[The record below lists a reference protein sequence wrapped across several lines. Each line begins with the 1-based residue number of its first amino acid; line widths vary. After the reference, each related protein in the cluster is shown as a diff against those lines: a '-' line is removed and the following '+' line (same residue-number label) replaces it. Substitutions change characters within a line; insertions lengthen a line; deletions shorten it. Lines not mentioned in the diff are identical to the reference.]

1 MTRSATIP
9 TRRSGLD
16 TVYSQQKWR
25 WIVTLGALFIVGG
38 LVALFNVLAA
48 TVVATVYVAAAMMVA
63 GAWQIVTALQ
73 IRPWSRTA
81 LWCVVGA
88 ITLLAGLAVARFPIP
103 AAVSFTVL
111 IGALL
116 ITGGA
121 IKLALAY
128 KLSDL
133 GRWEY
138 IAIAGVLGFVV
149 GLLILAELPTSGLF
163 VLGLLLGM
171 NLLFEGIGWLA
182 MGLAARRAVLRRS
195 RPAM

>member
-1 MTRSATIP
+1 MTRSATFP
-9 TRRSGLD
+9 TRRTSLD
-16 TVYSQQKWR
+16 TAYSQQKWR
-25 WIVTLGALFIVGG
+25 WIVALGALFIVGG
-38 LVALFNVLAA
+38 LVALFNVMAA

-73 IRPWSRTA
+73 IRPWSRAA

-88 ITLLAGLAVARFPIP
+88 LTLLAGLAAARFPIP

-138 IAIAGVLGFVV
+138 IAIAGGLGLVI

-163 VLGLLLGM
+163 VLGLLLGV

-182 MGLAARRAVLRRS
+182 MGLGARGAVQRSS
-195 RPAM
+195 RPPM